1 LARQRRPRGLRRRLI
16 LAFVLVAAASAGTL
30 AVVSYALVREAR
42 LDALLSV
49 GQAETTAD
57 LRLADGVTPG
67 PDTLDPNRFVYSYQ
81 SLHGTPTVLIFPGH
95 RPVASDPLINPPVSP
110 SLRRIVDGGQVGY
123 LMTQV
128 GGEPYLE
135 VGGRVPQSTARL
147 YVFFTA
153 AQVDQELI
161 QLRNALAAGWLGV
174 VLLAA
179 LIGRALAKRTL
190 DPVARASHAARLIAD
205 GRLDTR
211 LPVGA
216 RDELGAWAAAF
227 NEMADALQ
235 GKIAALSAAR
245 ARERQFTSDVAHEL
259 RTPLTALVAEA
270 SLLAEMSATMPA
282 KARRPSEMLV
292 SDVRRLR
299 ALVEELMEL
308 SRLDAGTEQV
318 QELEVGLLGRVR
330 SIVRLRGWDDQVGL
344 AGSEVVL
351 STDPRRLERIVANL
365 TGNAIEHSGRDVRII
380 VGREDGTAYV
390 EVSDAGP
397 GIEPDRLPRIFDRF
411 YKADPARSGGGSG
424 LGLAIALENAT
435 LLGGGISVRS
445 DVSTGSTFRLTLPL
459 TAESEA
465 VSKP

>member
-1 LARQRRPRGLRRRLI
+1 M
-16 LAFVLVAAASAGTL
+16 LVAAASAGTL

-49 GQAETTAD
+49 GQAETMED
-57 LRLADGVTPG
+57 LRLANGITPG
-67 PDTLDPNRFVYSYQ
+67 PGTLDPNRFVYSYQ
-81 SLHGTPTVLIFPGH
+81 LLHGTPTVLTFPGH
-95 RPVASDPLINPPVSP
+95 RAVASDPLINPPVSP
-110 SLRRIVDGGQVGY
+110 TLRRVVDSGQVGY
-123 LMTQV
+123 LMTKV

-135 VGGRVPQSTARL
+135 VGGQVPRSTARL

-153 AQVDQELI
+153 AQVDQELT
-161 QLRNALAAGWLGV
+161 QVRTALMAGWLGV

-179 LIGRALAKRTL
+179 LIGRALAKRAL
-190 DPVARASHAARLIAD
+190 DPVARASRAARLIAD

-211 LPVGA
+211 LPAGA
-216 RDELGAWAAAF
+216 RDEFGAWAAAF

-270 SLLAEMSATMPA
+270 SVLAEMSAAMPA
-282 KARRPSEMLV
+282 EARRPSELLV

-299 ALVEELMEL
+299 VLVEELMEL

-318 QELEVGLLGRVR
+318 QALEVGLLGSVR
-330 SIVRLRGWDDQVGL
+330 SIVRLRGWDEQVEL

-351 STDPRRLERIVANL
+351 SVDPRRLERIVANL
-365 TGNAIEHSGRDVRII
+365 VGNAIEHSGRAVRIT
-380 VGREDGTAYV
+380 VGRADSAAYV

-397 GIEPDRLPRIFDRF
+397 GIEPDRLPRVFDRF

-435 LLGGGISVRS
+435 LLGGGITVRS
-445 DVSTGSTFRLTLPL
+445 DVSTGSAFRLTLPL
-459 TAESEA
+459 TAERETVSEL
-465 VSKP
+465 